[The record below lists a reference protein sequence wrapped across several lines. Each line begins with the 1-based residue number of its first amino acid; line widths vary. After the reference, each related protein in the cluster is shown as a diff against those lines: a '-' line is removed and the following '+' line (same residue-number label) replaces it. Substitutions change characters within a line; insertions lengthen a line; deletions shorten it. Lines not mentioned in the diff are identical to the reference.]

1 MKTKILFFF
10 ALILCLSSCKDDE
23 SVENFFVNTTWK
35 RALDTSGSRYEVPKS
50 N

>member
-23 SVENFFVNTTWK
+23 PVENFFVNTVSFQNW
-35 RALDTSGSRYEVPKS
+35 RID
-50 N
+50 